1 MPKRTVFFVTPHKPS
16 GWAVKKS
23 GQKSPISTHRLKMA
37 AVKAGKRVA
46 KRAQRGMIRIQN
58 RNRKLEAAHS
68 YG

>member
-23 GQKSPISTHRLKMA
+23 GQKKPISTHRLKMA

-46 KRAQRGMIRIQN
+46 KRARRGMIRI
-58 RNRKLEAAHS
+58 
-68 YG
+68 